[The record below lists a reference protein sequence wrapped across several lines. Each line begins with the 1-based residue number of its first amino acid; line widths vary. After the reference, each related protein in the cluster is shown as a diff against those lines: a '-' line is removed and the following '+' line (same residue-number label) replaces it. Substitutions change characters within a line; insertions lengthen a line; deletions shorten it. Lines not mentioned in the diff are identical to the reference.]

1 MPLNIKDPATEKFV
15 RELAA
20 LTGETVTAAI
30 RHAAEERLQRV
41 RRKQTGRS
49 LAEDLLA
56 IAKRCAALPNQDM
69 RPANEILGYDADG
82 LPSS

>member
-49 LAEDLLA
+49 LAEELLA
-56 IAKRCAALPNQDM
+56 IAKRCAALPDHDV
-69 RPANEILGYDADG
+69 RTADEILGYDAHG
-82 LPSS
+82 LPGS

>member
-20 LTGETVTAAI
+20 LADE
-30 RHAAEERLQRV
+30 
-41 RRKQTGRS
+41 
-49 LAEDLLA
+49 LLA
-56 IAKRCAALPNQDM
+56 IGKRCAALPDQDV
-69 RPANEILGYDADG
+69 RTADEILGYDAHG

>member
-41 RRKQTGRS
+41 RRKQTGCS

-56 IAKRCAALPNQDM
+56 IAKRCAALPNQDV

>member
-30 RHAAEERLQRV
+30 PHAAEERLQRV

-56 IAKRCAALPNQDM
+56 IAKRCAALPNQDV

>member
-56 IAKRCAALPNQDM
+56 IAKRCAALPNQDV

-82 LPSS
+82 LLSS